1 MPFASRLRPEQC
13 SPTERRRQHEALFVA
28 SNTIVIA
35 SSVSNAAPRRSP
47 RPTGYRGLIDGVAVA
62 EPVLE
67 LMPDPALTV
76 TRGTPARAL
85 RLLHVREPLPALR
98 GAVDTCCRLS
108 GCGAARRSA
117 VDQPL
122 CVAEG

>member
-1 MPFASRLRPEQC
+1 MSNGGGAAIAAAEQV
-13 SPTERRRQHEALFVA
+13 TE
-28 SNTIVIA
+28 
-35 SSVSNAAPRRSP
+35 
-47 RPTGYRGLIDGVAVA
+47 GLIDGVAVA

-76 TRGTPARAL
+76 TRGTTAIPEREAAL